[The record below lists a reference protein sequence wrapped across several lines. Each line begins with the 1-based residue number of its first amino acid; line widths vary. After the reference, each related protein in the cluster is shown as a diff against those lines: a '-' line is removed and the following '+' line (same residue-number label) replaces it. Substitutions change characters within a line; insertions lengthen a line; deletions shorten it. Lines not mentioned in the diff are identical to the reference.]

1 MSIDPDSCND
11 CPLGD
16 RTRVLGT
23 GADPCRLMV
32 VGTAPGAE
40 EEFVGMPFE
49 GKTSQVIKEVM
60 FGLGISDQTYYTNV
74 LQRRPVS
81 PSGDNRRPTSQET
94 AVCGRH
100 LDNDIR
106 RLKPDLILAVG
117 STPLNY
123 LMGQKIPSI
132 KLVHGL
138 VLRVERFGMLL
149 SVMPVFDPAY
159 VVRAGGLLSN
169 EGQTWVTDL
178 LSVKTNLEVGIG

>member
-1 MSIDPDSCND
+1 MSTDPDSCHD
-11 CPLGD
+11 CPMGD
-16 RTRVLGT
+16 RVRVRGT
-23 GADPCRLMV
+23 GAEPCRLMV
-32 VGTAPGAE
+32 VGTAPSTE

-49 GKTSQVIKEVM
+49 GKTSQVIKEAI
-60 FGLGISDQTYYTNV
+60 FGLGLSNQTYYTNI

-81 PSGDNRRPTSQET
+81 LAGDNRRPTNQEMMI
-94 AVCGRH
+94 CGRH
-100 LDNDIR
+100 LDSDIR

-159 VVRAGGLLSN
+159 VARSGGLLSN
-169 EGQTWVTDL
+169 LGETWVTDL